1 MPLPIDPAF
10 QMTFEARIA
19 ALAALSES
27 SEHLVRPAF
36 TPSMKRVNALMSEW
50 MTAAGMVTREDAI
63 GNLIG
68 RYEGDKPNAP
78 ALMIGSH
85 LDTVIDA
92 GRYDGALGV
101 LLGLAVV
108 EHLHAAGQRLPFAV
122 EVIAFCDEEGLRF
135 HLPYLGSRAVNGTL
149 TAAQLAM
156 VDDSGVSVADALRSF
171 GGSPDDLASA
181 ARRPDELLAYLEAHI
196 EQGPAL
202 EAADEPLGVVTA
214 IAGQYRGQLTFI
226 GEAGHAGTV
235 PMRLRRDALVAA
247 ARFVAQVYE
256 HAAAVEGLVATVG
269 QMNVQ
274 PGASNAIPGRVTLSL
289 DVRHAEDALR
299 EQATADLRRI
309 AQQIAAAS
317 RCALDWLDISTTPAV
332 ACSPRLVDVLSAAIA
347 SERAPLRM
355 VSGAGHDAAQM
366 ARIAPMA
373 MLFVRC
379 KGGLSHHP
387 EEFCAAA
394 DAEAA
399 LHALLGAVW
408 ALASP

>member
-27 SEHLVRPAF
+27 SEHLVRPSF
-36 TPSMKRVNALMSEW
+36 TPSMRRVNALVSEW
-50 MTAAGMVTREDAI
+50 MAAAGLTPREDAL

-68 RYEGDKPNAP
+68 RYEGATPDAP

-85 LDTVIDA
+85 LDTVADA
-92 GRYDGALGV
+92 GRYDGTLGV

-108 EHLHAAGQRLPFAV
+108 EHLNAAGLRLPFAV

-149 TAAQLAM
+149 TAAHLDLT
-156 VDDSGVSVADALRSF
+156 DDTGVSVAEALRLF
-171 GGSPDDLASA
+171 GGSPEAAATA
-181 ARRPDELLAYLEAHI
+181 ARRPDELIAYLEAHI

-214 IAGQYRGQLTFI
+214 IAGQHRAQLTFV

-235 PMRLRRDALVAA
+235 PMRLRRDALVTA
-247 ARFVAQVYE
+247 ARFVAQAYDY
-256 HAAAVEGLVATVG
+256 AAAVDGLVATVG
-269 QMNVQ
+269 QLSVQ

-289 DVRHAEDALR
+289 DVRHAEDAQR
-299 EQATADLRRI
+299 EQATAALRR
-309 AQQIAAAS
+309 AAEEGAAAGG
-317 RCALDWLDISTTPAV
+317 CQLEWLDISITPAV
-332 ACSPRLVDVLSAAIA
+332 TCSPRLVDVLCAAIA
-347 SERAPLRM
+347 SERPPLRM

-366 ARIAPMA
+366 ARLAPMA

-387 EEFCAAA
+387 NEFCAAV

-399 LHALLGAVW
+399 LRALLGAVL
-408 ALASP
+408 ALASA